1 MSHATKR
8 RPLEGVKVL
17 DFTHGVAGPYT
28 AMLLGDMG
36 CDVIKIEQPGRGD
49 STRYMN
55 VATRFV
61 SDIPDAGGDY
71 FLAIS
76 RNKRSVCID
85 LKAPEGRALC
95 CKLAGWA
102 DVALQSFRPGVMR
115 RLGLDYEALH
125 DVNPRLIYGSLT
137 AYGRDGVL
145 AEKPGMDVA
154 VQARSGVMRLTGA
167 PGSTQPM
174 RPGASLADFAGGIYL
189 YGAIVTAL
197 YDRERTGE
205 GQEVQ
210 LSLMDAT
217 MSMLINYSVA
227 VMDGKADLAPVGS
240 GHPQLVPYQAFPSA
254 DGHVVIAAGTNK
266 TFREL
271 CAALG
276 CAELIEDPRF
286 RSNQDRVKHRDA
298 LVALLEPLTRRKRT
312 EEWLAI
318 FDDAD
323 IPSAP
328 VNDMAQG
335 YAQLAQTSPE
345 MVQVVEHPTAGAL
358 HLLGV
363 PFAFSASRGD
373 IRRPPPRLGEHTT
386 EVLRDLLGTTDADIE
401 RLRGAKV
408 IG

>member
-1 MSHATKR
+1 
-8 RPLEGVKVL
+8 
-17 DFTHGVAGPYT
+17 
-28 AMLLGDMG
+28 
-36 CDVIKIEQPGRGD
+36 
-49 STRYMN
+49 
-55 VATRFV
+55 
-61 SDIPDAGGDY
+61 
-71 FLAIS
+71 
-76 RNKRSVCID
+76 
-85 LKAPEGRALC
+85 
-95 CKLAGWA
+95 
-102 DVALQSFRPGVMR
+102 
-115 RLGLDYEALH
+115 
-125 DVNPRLIYGSLT
+125 
-137 AYGRDGVL
+137 
-145 AEKPGMDVA
+145 
-154 VQARSGVMRLTGA
+154 
-167 PGSTQPM
+167 
-174 RPGASLADFAGGIYL
+174 
-189 YGAIVTAL
+189 
-197 YDRERTGE
+197 
-205 GQEVQ
+205 
-210 LSLMDAT
+210 
-217 MSMLINYSVA
+217 
-227 VMDGKADLAPVGS
+227 
-240 GHPQLVPYQAFPSA
+240 
-254 DGHVVIAAGTNK
+254 VVIAAGTNK